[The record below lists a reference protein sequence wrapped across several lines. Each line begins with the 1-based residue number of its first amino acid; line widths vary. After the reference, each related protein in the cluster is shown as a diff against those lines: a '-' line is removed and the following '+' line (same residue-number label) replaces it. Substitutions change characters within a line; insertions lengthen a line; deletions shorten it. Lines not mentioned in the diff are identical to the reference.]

1 MENLVNWYWKSG
13 TLRLPG
19 SRFVCPP
26 LYRIS
31 FAKEAEMCSGE
42 ALPANQ
48 IVWHPSPQYIER
60 SHLTRFMHLHNL
72 SSFQELVDR
81 SGEDIA
87 WFTDAVI
94 KYLGIRFKNPYSN
107 VVDLSKGAAWPKW
120 CVDGRI
126 NIIDTCLE
134 QYLGTEAENN
144 IALIWEGESGET
156 KSLTYRNLSQEVNKA
171 ANALLAL
178 GMSKGDA
185 VGLYMPMTPEVVIS
199 LLAIARLGAIILPLF
214 SGYGSGAI
222 SQRLSDAGAKVLFTA
237 DGFTRRGKPIP
248 MKPVADRAAKNVPT
262 LEHIIVFKNIGN
274 EVSMQ
279 GGRDHWWHEIMPN
292 QPSEA
297 PMEDT
302 AAEDTLMIIYTS
314 GTSGRPKGT
323 VHTHCG
329 FPIKSAQDMAFGTDV
344 QVGDIIYWMT
354 DMGWMMG
361 PWLVF
366 GALINGATMFLYD
379 GAPDYP
385 GPNRLWATVEK
396 HRITTLG
403 LSPTLVRSLIPH
415 GEDPVKA
422 HDLSSLLFFASTG
435 EPWNPDPWLWLF
447 NVVGDAKVPIINYS
461 GGTEISGGILM
472 GNPLIPL
479 KPTAFAGPC
488 PGIAADVFDEG
499 GQPIRAQVG
508 ELVIKAPW
516 IGMTRG
522 FWRDP
527 ARYEETY
534 WSRFP
539 DTWVHGD
546 WAEIDP
552 DGLWFIYGRSD
563 DTIKVAGKRL
573 GPSEVESILVSHPA
587 VVEAAAI
594 GIPDAV
600 KGNALVCFCVVDE
613 AALKTTNS
621 TTILSAELKD
631 LVIADLGK
639 PMAPKEIH
647 FVPDI
652 PKTRNAK
659 VMRRVLRS
667 AYLGENLG
675 DISSLVN
682 PEAIEAIQG
691 VIS

>member
-19 SRFVCPP
+19 SRFVRPP
-26 LYRIS
+26 VYRIS
-31 FAKEAEMCSGE
+31 FAKETAMSSGE

-48 IVWHPSPQYIER
+48 IVWRPSPQYIER
-60 SHLTRFMHLHNL
+60 SHLTRFMHLHDL
-72 SSFQELVDR
+72 SSFQELIDR

-94 KYLGIRFKNPYSN
+94 QYLGIRFKTPYSN
-107 VVDLSKGAAWPKW
+107 VVDLSEGAAWPRW
-120 CVDGRI
+120 CVDARM
-126 NIIDTCLE
+126 NIIDTCLD

-144 IALIWEGESGET
+144 IALIWEGENGEI
-156 KSLTYRNLSQEVNKA
+156 KSLTYLNLSQEVNKA
-171 ANALLAL
+171 ANALLTL
-178 GMSKGDA
+178 GMNKGDA

-199 LLAIARLGAIILPLF
+199 LLAIARVGAIILPLF

-237 DGFTRRGKPIP
+237 DGFSRRGKLIP
-248 MKPVADRAAKNVPT
+248 MKPVADNAAKGVPT

-279 GGRDHWWHEIMPN
+279 KGRDHWWHEIMPN

-302 AAEDTLMIIYTS
+302 EAEDTLMIIYTS

-396 HRITTLG
+396 HHITTLG
-403 LSPTLVRSLIPH
+403 LSPTLIRSLIPH
-415 GEDPVKA
+415 GEHPVKA

-447 NVVGDAKVPIINYS
+447 NVVGDAKLPIINYS

-472 GNPLIPL
+472 GNPLIAL

-488 PGIAADVFDEG
+488 PGIAADVFDEK
-499 GQPIRAQVG
+499 GQPIRGQVG

-522 FWRDP
+522 FWGDP
-527 ARYEETY
+527 TRYEETY

-573 GPSEVESILVSHPA
+573 GPAEVESILVSHPA

-594 GIPDAV
+594 GTPDAV
-600 KGNALVCFCVVDE
+600 KGNALVCFCVVDD
-613 AALKTTNS
+613 AALETTNS

-631 LVIADLGK
+631 LIIVDLGK

-667 AYLGENLG
+667 AYLGEDLG

-691 VIS
+691 MTS